1 MGCRWGPT
9 PLRSTGRS
17 HFLQAGVTASLTLLD
32 HSLLH
37 ASFDR
42 VLMNISL
49 FAALL
54 NVRDSG
60 RQ

>member
-42 VLMNISL
+42 VHENISL

-60 RQ
+60 R